1 MFETIKKMVM
11 KVKASDIH
19 KLEKRKKR
27 KKKKE
32 KRKKGVARNCTE

>member
-19 KLEKRKKR
+19 KLEKREKKKR
-27 KKKKE
+27 KKRKKE
-32 KRKKGVARNCTE
+32 